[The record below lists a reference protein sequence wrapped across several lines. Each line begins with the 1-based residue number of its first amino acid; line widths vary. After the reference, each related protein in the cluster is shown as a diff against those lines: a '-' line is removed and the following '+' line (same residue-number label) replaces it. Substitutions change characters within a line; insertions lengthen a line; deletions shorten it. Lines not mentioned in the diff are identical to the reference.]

1 LIVEPPQDT
10 RHSTPFVSDQFNGAV
25 GSKQVVIESIGDILG
40 LGKDLIRLVAGEIGY
55 GGVVEKLVE

>member
-1 LIVEPPQDT
+1 
-10 RHSTPFVSDQFNGAV
+10 
-25 GSKQVVIESIGDILG
+25 VIESIGDILG